1 MAMPR
6 AVSIAARWVPKT
18 FVGLDAPAALT
29 AQPCGCGT
37 TCWFLFIGF
46 LNIQLFASGIVFG
59 LLSGPLGT
67 PESHIAVLD
76 ASSKYLAVLE
86 FCTPDE
92 SNACNPKVDAIFHLS
107 SLNSQART
115 DMADQTLGSGLKLAR
130 QLRKLS
136 LRDVEDAVGISNP
149 YLSQLENNKVMKPS
163 PFYLHKLAGL
173 YGIEYET
180 LMEAAGYVQKRVSQ
194 EGAPKTL
201 AGAALFSQE
210 KLTAEEEEQL
220 ANYLHFLRSKS
231 K

>member
-1 MAMPR
+1 
-6 AVSIAARWVPKT
+6 
-18 FVGLDAPAALT
+18 
-29 AQPCGCGT
+29 
-37 TCWFLFIGF
+37 
-46 LNIQLFASGIVFG
+46 
-59 LLSGPLGT
+59 
-67 PESHIAVLD
+67 
-76 ASSKYLAVLE
+76 
-86 FCTPDE
+86 
-92 SNACNPKVDAIFHLS
+92 
-107 SLNSQART
+107 
-115 DMADQTLGSGLKLAR
+115 MADQTLGSGLKLAR

-136 LRDVEDAVGISNP
+136 LRAVEEAVGISNP
-149 YLSQLENNKVMKPS
+149 YLSQLENNKVTKPS

-180 LMEAAGYVQKRVSQ
+180 LMEAAGYVQKRVRE